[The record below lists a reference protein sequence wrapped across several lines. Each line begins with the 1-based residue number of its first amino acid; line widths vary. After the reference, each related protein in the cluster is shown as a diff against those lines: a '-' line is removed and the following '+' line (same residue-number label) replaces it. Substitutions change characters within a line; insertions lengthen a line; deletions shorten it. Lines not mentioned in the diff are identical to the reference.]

1 MIRDINNV
9 IRVPV
14 ELDTSFFKYWLEFIR
29 PFHQLAPR
37 EIAVMASLLN
47 NRFELSKVIK
57 DSVILEKVALNE
69 DAKDRAMKECNMSN
83 NYLQVILGRF
93 RKKKIIGNEGI
104 NPRFVP
110 NIDLDNPTGVFKLLL
125 LFEVKDGK
133 D

>member
-14 ELDTSFFKYWLEFIR
+14 KLDKTFFKYWLEFIR

-37 EIAVMASLLN
+37 DIDVMASFLN
-47 NRFELSKVIK
+47 IRFELSKVIK
-57 DSVILEKVALNE
+57 DSVILEKVVLNE
-69 DAKDRAMKECNMSN
+69 DSKERVMTECHMSN
-83 NYLQVILGRF
+83 NYLQVVLGRF

-104 NPRFVP
+104 NPRFIP

-125 LFEVKDGK
+125 LFEIKDGK